1 VTGGVNVSLAGAAGP
16 GLAKAARDTW
26 LTFQRQMLLY
36 ARTPSRI
43 ALSLAYPA
51 TYMLLFA
58 PMLRRAFSAEGITTY
73 SQAYRVYVPG
83 LLAMTAMLG
92 GIVTGYGLLAE
103 LQAGII
109 ERSRVTPVSRTALV
123 LGRALREVAALLI
136 QGVIITLMSLPFGL
150 SVAVPDLLL
159 AYLLFSL
166 IAMTAVMLS
175 YGLTMWASNVSALST
190 VVNTVS
196 QPVMLL
202 SGMLLPLT
210 LAPLWMLQIARGN
223 PFYWATNG
231 TRALFAG
238 RPGLPSVW
246 ASLIACLAMTVL
258 AMIWAVRLFAQRIR

>member
-1 VTGGVNVSLAGAAGP
+1 MISTQTAGAVTAGP
-16 GLAKAARDTW
+16 GFVKAARDTW

-43 ALSLAYPA
+43 ALSLAYPI

-58 PMLRRAFSAEGITTY
+58 PMLRRAFTAVGITTY

-83 LLAMTAMLG
+83 LLAMTALLG
-92 GIVTGYGLLAE
+92 GIATGYSLLAE
-103 LQAGII
+103 LRAGII
-109 ERSRVTPVSRTALV
+109 ERSRVTPASRVALI
-123 LGRALREVAALLI
+123 LGRALRGVVDLLL
-136 QGVIITLMSLPFGL
+136 QGVLITLMSLLAGR
-150 SVAVPDLLL
+150 SVAIPDLLL

-166 IAMTAVMLS
+166 VAMTSVMVS
-175 YGLTMWASNVSALST
+175 YGLTMWAGNVSALSA
-190 VVNTVS
+190 VNNTVS

-210 LAPLWMLQIARGN
+210 LAPLWMLNIAKVN

-238 RPGLPSVW
+238 YTGFPSVW
-246 ASLIACLAMTVL
+246 ASIVITLATAVL
-258 AMIWAVRLFAQRIR
+258 ATAWSMRLFARSVR